1 MKVSEK
7 TEQEKRTI
15 AFTPWRILGYL
26 ILYSVLGFLVE
37 TVYGYITKGVLESRQ
52 SFLYG
57 PFCGIYGVGAVLLI
71 VCLRPFSK
79 NIYTLFLGGILVG
92 SAVEY
97 LISWI
102 GETLFGIKWWDYS
115 HMPFHLNGR
124 ICLRFSV
131 FWGVLG
137 CYLVGFLNPQIERFV
152 RYLRKK
158 GGTVLIKALE
168 IAVAVF
174 LVADMALTFYA
185 LKVFYI
191 RVVAEHDLN
200 VKNRALIE
208 QQYESIY
215 GNEKKREIIDR
226 FFSDEKMMKTFP
238 NLKLKDQDGKI
249 IFFETV
255 LYGVDR
261 TVSTGS

>member
-1 MKVSEK
+1 
-7 TEQEKRTI
+7 
-15 AFTPWRILGYL
+15 
-26 ILYSVLGFLVE
+26 
-37 TVYGYITKGVLESRQ
+37 
-52 SFLYG
+52 
-57 PFCGIYGVGAVLLI
+57 
-71 VCLRPFSK
+71 
-79 NIYTLFLGGILVG
+79 
-92 SAVEY
+92 
-97 LISWI
+97 
-102 GETLFGIKWWDYS
+102 
-115 HMPFHLNGR
+115 
-124 ICLRFSV
+124 
-131 FWGVLG
+131 
-137 CYLVGFLNPQIERFV
+137 
-152 RYLRKK
+152 
-158 GGTVLIKALE
+158 